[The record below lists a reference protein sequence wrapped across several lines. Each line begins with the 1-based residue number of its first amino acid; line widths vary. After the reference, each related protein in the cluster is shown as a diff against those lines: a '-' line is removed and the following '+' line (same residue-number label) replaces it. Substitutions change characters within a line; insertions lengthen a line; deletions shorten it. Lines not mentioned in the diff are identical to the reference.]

1 MTPGDPRAAGSRPTI
16 ALSRVDGEKKSS
28 GYDEGGA
35 GQRRHARQEA
45 RAACPAAHAQCG
57 GKLQRHVR
65 GPAHEVFA
73 KVLRGLS
80 GTKLTKPGSFINAE
94 GSGHAVRC
102 SFKVRAN
109 MQERARA

>member
-1 MTPGDPRAAGSRPTI
+1 MCAAVVL
-16 ALSRVDGEKKSS
+16 ALPSCLRCR
-28 GYDEGGA
+28 GA
-35 GQRRHARQEA
+35 RLCAQEA